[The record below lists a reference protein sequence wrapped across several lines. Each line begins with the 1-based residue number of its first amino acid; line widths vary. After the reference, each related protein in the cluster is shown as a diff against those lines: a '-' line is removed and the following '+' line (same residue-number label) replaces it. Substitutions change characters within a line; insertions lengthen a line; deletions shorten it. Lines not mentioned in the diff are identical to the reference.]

1 MLERQQ
7 ERAYTWDDLA
17 AMPEDNLRREI
28 IGGMLEMTPAPGY
41 AHQKLVLR
49 IARAI
54 EDAAGAL
61 GETLVA
67 PSDVILSR
75 FDVVQPDVFFIRG
88 AAAEIVVND
97 RIARTPD
104 LVVEVISPSSAPTD
118 HVRKFALYATSGVAE
133 YWLVD
138 PGTRTVSL
146 HLLEDGGYLA
156 ARPDGAGRL
165 ASRVVPGL
173 EIDAARLFT
182 GLPEGA

>member
-1 MLERQQ
+1 MRERERQQ

-28 IGGMLEMTPAPGY
+28 IGGMLEMTPAPGGT
-41 AHQKLVLR
+41 HQLLVMR

-54 EDAAGAL
+54 EDAAGQL
-61 GETLVA
+61 GVTFVS
-67 PSDVILSR
+67 PIDVVLSR
-75 FDVVQPDVFFIRG
+75 FDVVQPDVLFVRG
-88 AAAEIVVND
+88 ILADVLADD

-104 LVVEVISPSSAPTD
+104 LVVEVISPLSAPTD

-138 PGTRTVSL
+138 PRTRTVSL

-165 ASRVVPGL
+165 VSRVVPGL
-173 EIDAARLFT
+173 EIDPARLFAR
-182 GLPEGA
+182 L